1 MPSALRSTLAQ
12 LIQLAPHFV
21 QREIRSRYLG
31 SISGLAWAFLH
42 PMAQL
47 ALYATVFVYIF
58 GARIPEAES
67 VGFVAYVGV
76 AFWAWLM
83 FSDGV
88 GRALPAIIENTALI
102 AKVALPAEVLVI
114 AAVSG
119 TFLLHLAG
127 YTLVLSLLAI
137 TGTDLHL
144 AGVFA
149 AIPVLLM
156 LALFTLGMGLIL
168 AACQVFI
175 RDLAQVI
182 TQILTFGFFLTPILY
197 SRTMLPDFA
206 QKLMGINP
214 LTYYTERLR
223 ELLLQGQILPG
234 LGDLYALLVALST
247 LAFGVWLFRRLA
259 PHFEDFL

>member
-1 MPSALRSTLAQ
+1 MSSPLRQTAAQ
-12 LIQLAPHFV
+12 IAHLAPHFI

-31 SISGLAWAFLH
+31 SLSGLAWAFIH
-42 PMAQL
+42 PLAQL

-88 GRALPAIIENTALI
+88 SRALPTIIENTALI

-114 AAVSG
+114 AAVTG

-127 YTLVLSLLAI
+127 YALVLILLAA
-137 TGTDLHL
+137 TGTNLSAL
-144 AGVFA
+144 GALA
-149 AIPVLLM
+149 AIPVLLQ
-156 LALFTLGMGLIL
+156 LAALTLGTGLIL

-175 RDLAQVI
+175 RDLAQVVQ
-182 TQILTFGFFLTPILY
+182 QILTFGFFLTPILY
-197 SRTMLPDFA
+197 SRTMLPEFA
-206 QKLMGINP
+206 QRLMGLNP
-214 LTYYTERLR
+214 LTYYPEKLR
-223 ELLLQGQILPG
+223 ALLLQGQLAPTMA
-234 LGDLYALLVALST
+234 DLYALGIAIFAL
-247 LAFGVWLFRRLA
+247 LLGIWLFRRLA
-259 PHFEDFL
+259 PHFEDFM